1 MQASAFGNGK
11 PVLVML
17 GYRLTRCAV
26 AFLSGLAAAGLV
38 LSSGVV
44 PAAGAAILSSNGS
57 TAAQAAQLKVVSYQ
71 GYRFEVPVSWPVLR
85 LARHPATCVRFDLH
99 AVYLG
104 RPGANQDCPSW
115 LLGAT
120 ESVLIEPGPGS
131 ARTVSRE
138 NPVAAQITASAP
150 RISVTATFDTDPTTI
165 YRLLASAGLAAPSIT
180 LPNPG
185 SGGETGAADSSG
197 SGGGHAGGAGGGQ
210 AGPLAVSAVRDD
222 TRAAGAAGVGYPAL
236 PASVANLVGLGF
248 DVCAAPSSSYMRA
261 WRRHS
266 PYHAVGIYI
275 GGADRACDQ
284 QNLTAR
290 WVRQQAAAGWRFIPM
305 YAGPQASFGQLSSP
319 ARQGASAAKDAVV
332 QAQRLGFGPRTPLYY
347 DMEAYKPKETG
358 KAMRFLSAWTTELHR
373 LGYRSGVYSSSDSAI
388 VDLARQYS
396 AHKFAMPDTIY
407 DALWNGSR
415 NVSDSVYKRGE
426 WGGRRLHQ
434 FSGDVVQSYGGDRLE
449 IDQDYLDVS
458 LPNPG
463 GTSQASA
470 AVTSSSGA
478 VAAFY
483 QGSGHHLW
491 EESSTGSGSF
501 SRTDLGGYLTA
512 APTAVQVNSGT
523 IDVFY
528 RGRGDVLHER
538 THSSSGWQAG
548 RSLGQMGQVGS
559 PHAVAQPNGVIDVFW
574 KGTHDVH
581 LWHAQYGPGKGWS
594 GPQKLGGSLS
604 SAPYPVE
611 TTSGQVQVFWKGT
624 NGNLWRVVR
633 NLGSAWSG
641 ARNLGMRTLGG
652 PPHAVAL
659 GNGDIDVFW
668 EGSTSPHAIWSAEVR
683 PGLPTLGPVKRG
695 GVIVG
700 QPWPTVTS
708 GSERVMFRST
718 GGRLF
723 SLGRASS
730 GRWGSPAAVTGAK
743 SLRAAPFAA
752 TSAGGSIL
760 QLFWTDAKSRLWT
773 IRLTQPGG
781 WGTPADLGDV

>member
-1 MQASAFGNGK
+1 MQASAFGNAK
-11 PVLVML
+11 PVLVMRRK
-17 GYRLTRCAV
+17 RLTRFTLAV
-26 AFLSGLAAAGLV
+26 LSGFAVTGLVLPSGLAPAQAAVRASSGLAATG
-38 LSSGVV
+38 
-44 PAAGAAILSSNGS
+44 
-57 TAAQAAQLKVVSYQ
+57 LKVVSYR
-71 GYRFEVPVSWPVLR
+71 GYRFEVPAAWPVLR
-85 LARHPATCVRFDLH
+85 LAGHPATCVRFDLH

-104 RPGANQDCPSW
+104 TPGTNQNCPSW

-120 ESVLIEPGPGS
+120 ESVLIEPGPAS
-131 ARTVSRE
+131 ARTVSQE

-150 RISVTATFDTDPTTI
+150 RIVVTATFDTDPTTI

-180 LPNPG
+180 LPNPA
-185 SGGETGAADSSG
+185 SGDETAAAGSSG
-197 SGGGHAGGAGGGQ
+197 SGGGQ
-210 AGPLAVSAVRDD
+210 AVPLAVSAAREDAH
-222 TRAAGAAGVGYPAL
+222 AAATSAVGYPAL
-236 PASVANLVGLGF
+236 PASVANFVGLGF
-248 DVCAAPSSSYMRA
+248 DVCAAPSSGYMRA
-261 WRRHS
+261 WRKHS
-266 PYHAVGIYI
+266 PYRAVGIYI

-284 QNLTAR
+284 QNLTAS

-319 ARQGASAAKDAVV
+319 AKQGASAAKDAVV
-332 QAQRLGFGPRTPLYY
+332 QARRLGFGPRTPLYY
-347 DMEAYKPKETG
+347 DMEAYKPGQTG
-358 KAMRFLSAWTTELHR
+358 EALRFLSAWTTELHR

-396 AHKFAMPDTIY
+396 TRKFAMPDTIY

-415 NVSDSVYKRGE
+415 NVSDTVYKRGE
-426 WGGRRLHQ
+426 WSGRRLHQ
-434 FSGDVVQSYGGDRLE
+434 FSGDVVQTYGGDQLE

-470 AVTSSSGA
+470 AVTSASGA

-483 QGSGHHLW
+483 QGPDHHLW

-501 SRTDLGGYLTA
+501 SRKDLGGYLTA

-528 RGRGDVLHER
+528 RGRGDVLQER
-538 THSSSGWQAG
+538 THTSSGWQAS
-548 RSLGQMGQVGS
+548 RPLGQMGQVGS
-559 PHAVAQPNGVIDVFW
+559 PHAVAQPNGVVDVFW

-594 GPQKLGGSLS
+594 GPQNLGGSLG

-611 TTSGQVQVFWKGT
+611 TSSGQVQVFWKGT

-633 NLGSAWSG
+633 NLGKAWSR
-641 ARNLGMRTLGG
+641 AQNLGMRTLGG

-659 GNGDIDVFW
+659 ANRDIDVFW
-668 EGSTSPHAIWSAEVR
+668 EGSTAPHAIWSAEVR

-708 GSERVMFRST
+708 GTERVVFEST

-723 SLGRASS
+723 SQVRASS
-730 GRWGSPAAVTGAK
+730 GRWGTPVAVAGAK

-752 TSAGGSIL
+752 TSAGGGVL
-760 QLFWTDAKSRLWT
+760 QVFWTGKKSRLWT
-773 IRLTQPGG
+773 IRLTQHGG
-781 WGTPADLGDV
+781 WGTPADLGDG